1 MKSLSNLTTTCLAAG
16 LACACV
22 HTPPG
27 TSVEI
32 ALAKKAQ
39 LIRLPP
45 MAEQPKIAATGP
57 ARSGGGGTPLPFVE
71 PDLPMMDDRVEAV
84 AEAFT
89 RGKFAMADGLDA
101 EAIAA
106 FEETVHIDPTHQ
118 EAWQHLAV
126 LYEKTGSEKKA
137 VAAFRR
143 SKALAKQ

>member
-1 MKSLSNLTTTCLAAG
+1 MKLSHELLLATAAVG
-16 LACACV
+16 LATGCV

-39 LIRLPP
+39 LIRLPVMVTVVAP
-45 MAEQPKIAATGP
+45 QIARTGG
-57 ARSGGGGTPLPFVE
+57 SGGNGTPVPFVE
-71 PDLPMMDDRVEAV
+71 PELPIMDDRVEAE

-89 RGKFAMADGLDA
+89 RGKFAMADGHDE

-126 LYEKTGSEKKA
+126 LYEKTGSGKKA
-137 VAAFRR
+137 VDAFRR
-143 SKALAKQ
+143 SKDLARR

>member
-1 MKSLSNLTTTCLAAG
+1 MKLFHDLLLATAVAG
-16 LACACV
+16 LATGCV

-39 LIRLPP
+39 LIRLPVTAAP
-45 MAEQPKIAATGP
+45 PQIART
-57 ARSGGGGTPLPFVE
+57 GGTGGNGMPVPFVE
-71 PDLPMMDDRVEAV
+71 PELPIMDDRVEAE

-89 RGKFAMADGLDA
+89 RGKFAMADGHDE

-126 LYEKTGSEKKA
+126 LYEKTGSGKKA
-137 VAAFRR
+137 VDAFRR
-143 SKALAKQ
+143 SKDLARR

>member
-1 MKSLSNLTTTCLAAG
+1 MG
-16 LACACV
+16 CV

-39 LIRLPP
+39 LIRLPAP
-45 MAEQPKIAATGP
+45 PPELVVATRAP
-57 ARSGGGGTPLPFVE
+57 AVRVPAVE
-71 PDLPMMDDRVEAV
+71 PELPVMEDRVEAE

-89 RGKFAMADGLDA
+89 RGKFAMADGHDE

-106 FEETVHIDPTHQ
+106 FEETVKIDPTHQ
-118 EAWQHLAV
+118 EAWQHLAA

-143 SKALAKQ
+143 SKDVARQ